1 MKNINK
7 LHVYIGLGSD
17 VLRRL
22 DKFGAD
28 NNLIDSMKNTLKYF
42 YMVDVNT
49 YIIHNDTYMLISID
63 DSGDLYTNIS
73 QSAKFQKC
81 INYIQ
86 QMTNNFFINEK
97 IGYI

>member
-1 MKNINK
+1 MKK
-7 LHVYIGLGSD
+7 LHVYIGLGDD
-17 VLRRL
+17 VLKRL

-28 NNLIDSMKNTLKYF
+28 NNFIDYMKNTLKYF

-63 DSGDLYTNIS
+63 DSGDFHTFMS
-73 QSAKFQKC
+73 QASKFQKC

-97 IGYI
+97 RA